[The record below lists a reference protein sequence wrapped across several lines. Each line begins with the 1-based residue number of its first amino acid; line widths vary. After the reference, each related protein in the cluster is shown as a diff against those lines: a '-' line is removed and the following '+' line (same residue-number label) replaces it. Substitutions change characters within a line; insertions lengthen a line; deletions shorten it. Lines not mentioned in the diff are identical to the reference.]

1 MEGKYGQATNL
12 LIRMWCVAN
21 TPEYIERMEH
31 LLDLYALPY
40 SADEPVVCIDEKSK
54 QLLANTRET
63 LPATGRASRRV
74 DYEYKRN
81 GTRNIFCAVE
91 PKGGHRRIVATARR
105 TKQDFARFVREL
117 IDTDYAQA
125 RIVHIVCDNLNT
137 HFPTSF
143 YETFPK
149 EEADRLLSRIRFHY
163 TPKHAS
169 WLDMAEIELS
179 ILSRMAIKCRVP
191 TEKNLI
197 FRVQQFQDR
206 RNENHSVIN
215 WKFTKDDAR
224 RVFKYHTGKLC

>member
-1 MEGKYGQATNL
+1 
-12 LIRMWCVAN
+12 MWCVARL

-40 SADEPVVCIDEKSK
+40 NKDEPVVCIDEKSK
-54 QLLANTRET
+54 QLLQNTRET
-63 LPATGRASRRV
+63 LPMKSHVSRRV

-91 PKGGHRRIVATARR
+91 PKGGHRKIAVTARR

-117 IDTDYAQA
+117 LDTDYANA
-125 RIVHIVCDNLNT
+125 STVHIVCDNLNT
-137 HFPTSF
+137 HFPPSF
-143 YETFPK
+143 YETFEK
-149 EEADRLLSRIRFHY
+149 EEADRLLKRIKFHY
-163 TPKHAS
+163 TPTHAS

-197 FRVQQFQDR
+197 LRTQRFQDA
-206 RNENHSVIN
+206 RNKKHSIIN
-215 WKFTKDDAR
+215 WKFTKADAR
-224 RVFKYHTGKLC
+224 RVFKYYAAKLN